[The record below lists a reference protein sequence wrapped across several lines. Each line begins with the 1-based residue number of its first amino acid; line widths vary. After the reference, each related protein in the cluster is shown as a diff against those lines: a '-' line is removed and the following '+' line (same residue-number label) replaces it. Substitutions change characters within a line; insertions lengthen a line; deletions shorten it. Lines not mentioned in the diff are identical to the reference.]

1 MKAFLLTMPFLA
13 VFAFVA
19 NAAEETSELA
29 TSGAPIA
36 VAATPPL
43 RESNL
48 PRARWE
54 HRRGGALWTRVALSA
69 IQTHGRTLLDVVPR
83 DIADWCPA
91 YPGNDVD
98 QRAAFWA
105 ALLSTLS
112 RYESTWDPRAVG
124 GGGRW
129 FGLLQIYPQTAEF
142 RRCDVRTGDGLKQA
156 SANLNC
162 AVRIMSVTVP
172 RDQAVSLKEN
182 RWKGVAADWGGSV
195 TIGCAAI
202 CNATPAARSIAARWR
217 KCARRHAPEPFSE
230 YEMPV

>member
-1 MKAFLLTMPFLA
+1 MRAILLTLPFLA
-13 VFAFVA
+13 FAFGSS
-19 NAAEETSELA
+19 AAEVTPEPGTS
-29 TSGAPIA
+29 SAPIT
-36 VAATPPL
+36 VDATPPI
-43 RESNL
+43 RGSVL

-54 HRRGGALWTRVALSA
+54 HRRGGALWSRVSLSA

-83 DIADWCPA
+83 DIAAWCPA
-91 YPGNDVD
+91 YAANDAD

-142 RRCDVRTGDGLKQA
+142 RRCDVQTGNGLKQA

-172 RDQAVSLKEN
+172 RDQAISLKEN
-182 RWKGVAADWGGSV
+182 RWKGVAADWGPIRNDWMRRDMQRYTSRQIYCRSLAQV
-195 TIGCAAI
+195 RPKARPACT
-202 CNATPAARSIAARWR
+202 AT
-217 KCARRHAPEPFSE
+217 CQE
-230 YEMPV
+230 